1 MLLKGDEGGC
11 KNLEGGVA
19 ENGDFRQGG
28 HYPLD
33 DLGVA
38 SNRDSSLATQRSF
51 HSAIHERAVT
61 CWDSVRSPG
70 VHDSKRDQ
78 PLLTPRGKIKNG
90 RAHAVCRP
98 RA

>member
-1 MLLKGDEGGC
+1 M
-11 KNLEGGVA
+11 A

-28 HYPLD
+28 YYPWMILA
-33 DLGVA
+33 LRVIGI
-38 SNRDSSLATQRSF
+38 RDSSLATQRSSTQQF
-51 HSAIHERAVT
+51 MNGPSPAGN
-61 CWDSVRSPG
+61 SVRSPG

-90 RAHAVCRP
+90 RAHAVSRR

>member
-70 VHDSKRDQ
+70 VDDSKRDQ
-78 PLLTPRGKIKNG
+78 PWLTPRGKIKNG

>member
-61 CWDSVRSPG
+61 CWD
-70 VHDSKRDQ
+70 KRDQ